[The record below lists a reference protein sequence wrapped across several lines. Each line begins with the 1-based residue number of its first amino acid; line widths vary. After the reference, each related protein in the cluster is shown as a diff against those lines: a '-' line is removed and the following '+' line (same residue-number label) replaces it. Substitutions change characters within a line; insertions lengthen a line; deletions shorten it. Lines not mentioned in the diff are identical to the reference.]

1 MKIDILT
8 LFPTM
13 FEGVIKESIIGRAC
27 MKGIAEINLHNWR
40 EFVHN
45 KYKAVDDTPYGGGP
59 GMVLKPEPI
68 FEAVESLKQIDVTP
82 LVILLSPQGEVFN
95 QDKAKEL
102 AREEHLIFI
111 CGHYAGVDERVRIG
125 LVDLELSI
133 GDYVLT
139 GGEIPALVVIDAI
152 ARLLP
157 GVLGNSESVKEDS
170 FYENHLLGYPQY
182 TKPPEFRGMV
192 VPEVLLSGHH
202 KKIKQW
208 RKEQSLI
215 KTKFQRP
222 ELVKSDII

>member
-40 EFVHN
+40 KFVHN
-45 KYKAVDDTPYGGGP
+45 KYKAADDTPYGGGP

-68 FEAVESLKQIDVTP
+68 FEQVESLKQADVTP

-102 AREEHLIFI
+102 VREEHLIFI
-111 CGHYAGVDERVRIG
+111 CGHYAGVDERVKIG

-152 ARLLP
+152 IRLLP

-170 FYENHLLGYPQY
+170 FYENHLLGYPHY
-182 TKPPEFRGMV
+182 TKPPEFRGMI

-202 KKIKQW
+202 EKIKQW
-208 RKEQSLI
+208 RKKQSLI
-215 KTKFQRP
+215 KTKLQRP
-222 ELVKSDII
+222 ELLKSDII